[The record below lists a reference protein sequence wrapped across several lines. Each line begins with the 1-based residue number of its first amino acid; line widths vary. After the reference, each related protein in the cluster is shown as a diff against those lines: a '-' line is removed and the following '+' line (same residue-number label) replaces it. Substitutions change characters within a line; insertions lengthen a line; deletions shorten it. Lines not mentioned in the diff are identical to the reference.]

1 LLPRRCYDSVAQLK
15 QAVLEALNL
24 PGAIRAYS
32 RVGEA

>member
-24 PGAIRAYS
+24 LGAI
-32 RVGEA
+32 